1 MRLVRT
7 VFMMSAV
14 SLLAACSTLQQMMDV
29 KEPDARVAGVSLSAL
44 SLDAA
49 TLLVDVEVS
58 NPNGFTL
65 KTAGFDLDLAVA
77 GENIARVQQPDAAL
91 SVPAKG
97 SNSVKLPVT
106 VNFSDIVRAA
116 GAIKDKKSVDYALNG
131 NVTVNLPV
139 LGDVS
144 LPLNFADALPVPKL
158 PELKFRDASLKS
170 VNWSGAEM
178 LVSLDVTNPNLFGI
192 DLNSLSYAL
201 KAQGKDIGSGALNG
215 IRLGQDETQTL
226 NIPLSVSLTT
236 LGISLFRML
245 TGDEDVTV
253 GLDASADVAPDLGIW
268 KPEPVSFTAEHK
280 LSR

>member
-65 KTAGFDLDLAVA
+65 NTAGFDLDLAVA

-106 VNFSDIVRAA
+106 VNFRDIIAAA

-131 NVTVNLPV
+131 KVTVNLPV

-215 IRLGQDETQTL
+215 IHLGEDETQTL

-253 GLDASADVAPDLGIW
+253 GLDANADVAPDLGIW
-268 KPEPVSFTAEHK
+268 KPEPMSFTAERK